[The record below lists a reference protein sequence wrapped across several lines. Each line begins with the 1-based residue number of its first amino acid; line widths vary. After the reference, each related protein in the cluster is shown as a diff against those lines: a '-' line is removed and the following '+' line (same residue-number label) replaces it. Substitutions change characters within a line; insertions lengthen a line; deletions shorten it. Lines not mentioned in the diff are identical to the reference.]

1 MHRQE
6 VGVQRIREVFLEVG
20 HRCEVHAD
28 QPRGGNGCSGPSAEI
43 TVQGCRHSV
52 WMRCNKS
59 TEISLQGAAQ
69 IVIEVRL
76 ESDVDDMA
84 EARAGRGVGYGH
96 GRILADTGQTQG
108 RRAEKAESPRRN
120 GGKNE

>member
-1 MHRQE
+1 
-6 VGVQRIREVFLEVG
+6 
-20 HRCEVHAD
+20 
-28 QPRGGNGCSGPSAEI
+28 
-43 TVQGCRHSV
+43 
-52 WMRCNKS
+52 MRCNKS

-76 ESDVDDMA
+76 ESDADDMA

-120 GGKNE
+120 GGFRYRCLNDVSEKGVEPSLPVKGTSTSS